1 MAKDTPDQDMTAA
14 IGSSLLDYAREI
26 GERRRRRQDME
37 VFELEAGVELAAPL
51 PRGSMLAVIG
61 SDQSPELTE
70 LRAAAQARDVEALDR
85 GLAALGER
93 SREGRRSGGL
103 AAVPVLSDIDY
114 RGKTI
119 AMGLAVTD
127 PADVAVASVVFA
139 GGGFDPSGFSATHL
153 ATPEGQALSESL
165 RGIVIARQPRLSPV
179 EQALLDRLPDAD
191 LNATVA
197 PPYATTIFV
206 VATSVTQGVPFQDPA
221 LTEAI
226 RRRFPNIE
234 WPPPSPPDT
243 DPRAAEDRI
252 RAWLESPEHAREL
265 QTLDARAA
273 VEELVR
279 LRQDVLSGDA

>member
-1 MAKDTPDQDMTAA
+1 MAKDQDMLAA
-14 IGSSLLDYAREI
+14 IGSSLLDYAREV
-26 GERRRRRQDME
+26 GERQRRRQDME
-37 VFELEAGVELAAPL
+37 LFELEADVEIAAPV
-51 PRGSMLAVIG
+51 PPGSMLAVIG
-61 SDQSPELTE
+61 SDQSPELAE
-70 LRAAAQARDVEALDR
+70 LRAAAEAHDVEALDR
-85 GLAALGER
+85 ALGALGTR
-93 SREGRRSGGL
+93 SRKAPPGDGL

-119 AMGLAVTD
+119 AMGLAVID
-127 PADVAVASVVFA
+127 PADVAVASLVFA
-139 GGGFDPSGFSATHL
+139 GGKFDPSGFGATHL

-179 EQALLDRLPDAD
+179 EQELLDRLPDAD
-191 LNATVA
+191 LNAAVA

-206 VATSVTQGVPFQDPA
+206 VAVSVTQGAPFQDPA

-243 DPRAAEDRI
+243 DPKAAEDRI
-252 RAWLESPEHAREL
+252 RASLESPEHAREL

-279 LRQDVLSGDA
+279 LRQDVLSGVV